1 LLRGSVETWQGHP
14 PKCGV
19 GAILFINHNHSI
31 HIRYAPGGGT
41 NNRVELISLWT
52 LLEAAKENNLS
63 KLQVFGDSKMEI
75 DWSRGNISIQN
86 PNLASTMRE
95 NKLNF
100 RAFEWLSFH
109 HILRELNSK
118 ANELSKEVLQL
129 QNGDFGFYDFVDGT
143 KTEAMEFRF

>member
-1 LLRGSVETWQGHP
+1 M
-14 PKCGV
+14 
-19 GAILFINHNHSI
+19 
-31 HIRYAPGGGT
+31 
-41 NNRVELISLWT
+41 
-52 LLEAAKENNLS
+52 S

-129 QNGDFGFYDFVDGT
+129 
-143 KTEAMEFRF
+143 